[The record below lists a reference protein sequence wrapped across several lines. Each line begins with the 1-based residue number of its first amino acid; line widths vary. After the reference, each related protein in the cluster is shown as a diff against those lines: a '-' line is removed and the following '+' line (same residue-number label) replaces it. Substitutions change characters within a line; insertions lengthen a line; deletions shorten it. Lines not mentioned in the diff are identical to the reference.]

1 MQHKFNF
8 TNINGI
14 KRKKHALAKTP
25 YNRSPRD
32 NNFMA
37 SDRSSRNDLRSRSTI
52 KPVMF
57 YRKNSSLCATPGVGE
72 YDLDKS
78 VESING
84 KSPRATISNVR
95 RFDELEKTPGVG
107 DYNLDVST
115 EQIKKKSP
123 RATIG
128 SSRRFIGDPIDR
140 YKSATPCEYVQGP
153 ASMKPKMG
161 TIGNAKRFVEPKEE
175 DYTPGVGKYDL
186 G

>member
-1 MQHKFNF
+1 
-8 TNINGI
+8 
-14 KRKKHALAKTP
+14 
-25 YNRSPRD
+25 
-32 NNFMA
+32 
-37 SDRSSRNDLRSRSTI
+37 
-52 KPVMF
+52 MF
-57 YRKNSSLCATPGVGE
+57 YRKNSAISQTPGVGE

-78 VESING
+78 TESING

-95 RFDELEKTPGVG
+95 RFEEPEKTPGVG

-115 EQIKKKSP
+115 EKIKKKSP

-128 SSRRFIGDPIDR
+128 TSRRFNQSPMNR
-140 YKSATPCEYVQGP
+140 YKSATPCEYVQNSKVS
-153 ASMKPKMG
+153 ASKPKMG